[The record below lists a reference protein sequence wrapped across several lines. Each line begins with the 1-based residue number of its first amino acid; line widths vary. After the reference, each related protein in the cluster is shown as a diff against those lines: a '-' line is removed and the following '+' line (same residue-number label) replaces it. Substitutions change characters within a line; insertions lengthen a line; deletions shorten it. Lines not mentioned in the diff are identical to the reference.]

1 LAAGNE
7 IKDKMATRCQIFT
20 YPFESDLQFRSRQY
34 VVQSIEVRGDQID
47 LARQMQR
54 ANILLQKTN
63 G

>member
-7 IKDKMATRCQIFT
+7 IKDEMAARCQILT
-20 YPFESDLQFRSRQY
+20 YPFESDPQFRSRQY

-47 LARQMQR
+47 LTRQMQR